1 SYGGYVPQ
9 FTFKFGDTYGR
20 TTHDVLTDPTISKSP
35 RSLLAPLDNKEN
47 LLEFHYHIEH

>member
-9 FTFKFGDTYGR
+9 FNFKFGDTYGT
-20 TTHDVLTDPTISKSP
+20 TTHKVLTDPTISKSP

-47 LLEFHYHIEH
+47 LLELRYHIDH